1 MNGQFL
7 CGLCTKYS
15 VPSTDYP
22 VHHLCSGQERV
33 SISIGHLTCP
43 FFYSFDVFRA
53 YGVHADWSLTN
64 PYQKISFSLA
74 LVLKPFQPR
83 IQAQNSNQ
91 PSKII
96 AESYSYFGAFAGKYV
111 PSNYACLLFF
121 FSFLTSKCFFFFFSF
136 FILGIHQNHIV
147 LRMPGGN
154 ERQSQ

>member
-1 MNGQFL
+1 MANFYAGF
-7 CGLCTKYS
+7 CTKYS

-22 VHHLCSGQERV
+22 VHHLCTDSGQERV
-33 SISIGHLTCP
+33 SISIGHLICP
-43 FFYSFDVFRA
+43 FFYSFDLFRA

-74 LVLKPFQPR
+74 LVLKPVQPR

-111 PSNYACLLFF
+111 PSNYTCLLFF
-121 FSFLTSKCFFFFFSF
+121 FFFLNQQVFFFFFF
-136 FILGIHQNHIV
+136 FYPWNSSKLCSTPHA
-147 LRMPGGN
+147 RWK
-154 ERQSQ
+154 